1 MATTNININPRPLPS
16 APLKQFVIRGIA
28 FTYQDAINHLLDFL
42 GADVGAEA
50 LRTARRAIQ
59 NTLRTFPRMHRWSY
73 YYNHGRINT
82 NGSYSTGTVSYDFT
96 GGAYERM
103 LVLTGGTFPAWASEG
118 TVRINDAN
126 YKIASVV
133 SSTIAML
140 DSAQSPREDLPAGT
154 KFVIFCDEYLLP
166 LEFISADEGLNKS
179 NFTNMSYVHPREWL
193 SNVENGNN
201 YSSDPYMYT
210 ITGHS
215 TLQGRLSFRVY
226 PFPSTS
232 KSFDFLYQK
241 GARQVAV
248 ELYTAGT
255 VAANTSNGPTTTITA
270 TGANFTSSLTGSI
283 IRVSADSSD
292 FPTGL
297 DGDNIAEYE
306 RQIVGVVSS
315 SQIIVDEPIYAT
327 FTARKYSISD
337 PIDIEQG
344 VMLDPFLRGCEYQ
357 VSLLRSKANAPDLYQ
372 LYMTSVKQAQAADS
386 KVIQRRSASPD
397 TYIRP
402 RLASFPLGGN
412 IG

>member
-1 MATTNININPRPLPS
+1 MATTTININPKPLPS
-16 APLKQFVIRGIA
+16 APLTQFTIRGVS

-59 NTLRTFPRMHRWSY
+59 NTLRTLPRMHRWSY

-82 NGSYSTGTVSYDFT
+82 NGAYATGTVSYDFT

-103 LVLTGGTFPAWASEG
+103 LVLAGGTFPAWASDG
-118 TVRINDAN
+118 TIRINDTN

-140 DSAQSPREDLPAGT
+140 DSAQSPQADIAAGT

-179 NFTNMSYVHPREWL
+179 NFTNLSYVHPREWL
-193 SNVENGNN
+193 SSVENGNN
-201 YSSDPYMYT
+201 YSSDPYIYT

-226 PFPSTS
+226 PSPSTS

-241 GARQVAV
+241 GARQVAI
-248 ELYTAGT
+248 ELYTSGT
-255 VAANTSNGPTTTITA
+255 VAANTSSGPTTTITA
-270 TGANFTSSLTGSI
+270 TGAIFTSSVTGSI
-283 IRVSADSSD
+283 IRISADSSD

-306 RQIVGVVSS
+306 RQIIRVISS
-315 SQIIVDEPIYAT
+315 TQIIVDEPVYTT
-327 FTARKYSISD
+327 FSGRKYSISD
-337 PIDIEQG
+337 PIDVEQG

-357 VSLLRSKANAPDLYQ
+357 VSLLRSKANASDLYQ
-372 LYMTSVKQAQAADS
+372 LYLTSVKQAQAADS
-386 KVIQRRSASPD
+386 KVIQRRSAGPD